1 MGTEG
6 GAARAPHA
14 ALGLVRGVA
23 GAVVTVEILNAQ
35 GGGAT
40 VDAPAV
46 HTVAYAAGDCV
57 LVLLQSDDLDSAV
70 VVGRIG
76 NPEDAG
82 GIPGIYVN
90 EDGDVGIG
98 TEAPQARLH
107 TWDGTGGFLF
117 GSRTAI
123 GTTAQTIIPDGTG
136 DVTRVVRIE
145 AFASNGTATAYG
157 AFTLTQGGTMSQNL
171 LAGSDTYQV
180 RLNADGSLD
189 VRRTAGTNAGTLI
202 VRAMWL

>member
-1 MGTEG
+1 MGAED
-6 GAARAPHA
+6 GAPRAPHA

-46 HTVAYAAGDCV
+46 HTVAYGAGDRV
-57 LVLLQSDDLDSAV
+57 LVLFQSSDLDSAV

-76 NPEDAG
+76 NPDDASG
-82 GIPGIYVN
+82 MPGIHV
-90 EDGDVGIG
+90 DDAGDVGIG
-98 TEAPQARLH
+98 TDAPQARLH
-107 TWDGTGGFLF
+107 TWDGAGGFLF

-136 DVTRVVRIE
+136 DVAKSVRIE

-180 RLNADGSLD
+180 RLNGDGSLD
-189 VRRTAGTNAGTLI
+189 VRRTVGTNAGTLI